1 MINLLAFFSLRF
13 AEKIFIFSWLW
24 FFCLFFVALL
34 NLLFW
39 AYRTLSMPSKVRMVN
54 DALRL
59 HNRRPPRPKVR
70 LFIQDFLKLDGVV
83 VLRLIDSN
91 AGYIHMA
98 EVVHQL
104 WLSYSE
110 EDVVALMP
118 ANEQL
123 SINS

>member
-1 MINLLAFFSLRF
+1 M
-13 AEKIFIFSWLW
+13 
-24 FFCLFFVALL
+24 
-34 NLLFW
+34 
-39 AYRTLSMPSKVRMVN
+39 
-54 DALRL
+54 
-59 HNRRPPRPKVR
+59 R

-110 EDVVALMP
+110 EDVAFKP
-118 ANEQL
+118 GEEPIKAIDASE
-123 SINS
+123 